1 MSTEQN
7 LPVVVPFPRQNK
19 NAEARLPHDG
29 DFMKKRVYATT
40 LDLFLVGLINK
51 AMLFTYLNFM
61 KSFYYQLPFSLQY
74 RLENGLVSIS
84 TLSLFV
90 VFWGYFM
97 LSYYWGEGKTPGKML
112 LGLKV
117 YSPSFK
123 YHGQYHLTLFEAFAR
138 TAGYFFCYA
147 SFGLLY
153 GIAFMT
159 PDRKGIPD
167 WFSGT
172 QVVTD
177 EQMEFIDK
185 HYFPPHHEQIF
196 EMGPWKKEEEKL
208 PIQLS
213 LFDESRVLEAN
224 QDIIVLPDQT
234 NKDDEAA

>member
-1 MSTEQN
+1 MSGEQN
-7 LPVVVPFPRQNK
+7 YPVIVVFPRQNK
-19 NAEARLPHDG
+19 NPEARLPHDN

-40 LDLFLVGLINK
+40 LDLFLIGLINK
-51 AMLFTYLNFM
+51 AMLFTYLKFM

-74 RLENGLVSIS
+74 RLESGLVSIS
-84 TLSLFV
+84 MLSLFV

-97 LSYYWGEGKTPGKML
+97 LSNYWGEGRTPGKIL
-112 LGLKV
+112 FGLKV
-117 YSPSFK
+117 HSPSFK
-123 YHGQYHLTLFEAFAR
+123 YHGQYHLTLYEAFAR

-153 GIAFMT
+153 GIAFIT

-185 HYFPPHHEQIF
+185 H
-196 EMGPWKKEEEKL
+196 
-208 PIQLS
+208 
-213 LFDESRVLEAN
+213 
-224 QDIIVLPDQT
+224 
-234 NKDDEAA
+234 